1 MNIEYCKGTPADRQ
15 EILDFADLVFS
26 KNSRPH
32 DFATL
37 LPKLY
42 GPDRNF
48 EPLHY
53 MVKEDGKIRAMI
65 CVLPMEFRSGEET
78 LRFNGVGT
86 VSVHPCAR
94 GRGYMKKLMAWALED
109 MKQDGTVFS
118 TLSGLRQRYEYFGYT
133 PVGRKLSW
141 NLNRDNLR
149 HRYAGRAFAPVVLS
163 PMTRQDAPVYAAMYR
178 KSGPG
183 TVRSDEDFLTI
194 LRSWNA
200 QPTAVTL
207 EGKPVGYFCRT
218 GGTIQEMVLENP
230 ELLPD
235 VLHAIFQNP
244 EVEWLS
250 LFLPEWETG
259 LSAILEELAEGVH
272 TSWDHNCRIFDFAK
286 AVKVFLQIKA
296 DYTPLPDGTLTFAVE
311 GASPFTVT
319 VQQGTVSVH
328 SASPE
333 ETGLSLSQLTAA
345 RLFFAPEGWRAMPE
359 AKNNLLL
366 RSWLPAPL
374 FTGEQDNC

>member
-94 GRGYMKKLMAWALED
+94 GRGYMKKLMTWALED

-149 HRYAGRAFAPVVLS
+149 HRYSGRTFLPVVLS
-163 PMTRQDAPVYAAMYR
+163 PMTRQDAPTYAAMYR
-178 KSGPG
+178 KSGAG

-259 LSAILEELAEGVH
+259 LSAILKNWQKVSTPAGTTTAEFLILQKP
-272 TSWDHNCRIFDFAK
+272 SRSFCRSRLTTRLFPMEPSPLRWK
-286 AVKVFLQIKA
+286 MLL
-296 DYTPLPDGTLTFAVE
+296 PLPL
-311 GASPFTVT
+311 PF
-319 VQQGTVSVH
+319 SRE
-328 SASPE
+328 P
-333 ETGLSLSQLTAA
+333 SL
-345 RLFFAPEGWRAMPE
+345 FI
-359 AKNNLLL
+359 
-366 RSWLPAPL
+366 LPVRKKPDFPFL
-374 FTGEQDNC
+374 N